1 MPVLRIITLALLASA
16 PALPA
21 AAQAQ
26 AQTQAQRPAAQAAR
40 TAQPVT
46 RAVFIQNLDN
56 AFAGVDTN
64 KDGFA
69 DRAEI
74 EASEAKALAARKA
87 NVLSERERAFKT
99 LDKDNSGTLT
109 LAEFN
114 AVAAAQPLPRADAS
128 QELAR
133 LDTNK
138 DGRISREENRAI
150 AVAQFDRADANRD
163 GTVTPAEAA
172 AARPRQ

>member
-1 MPVLRIITLALLASA
+1 MLRTLTLALLAAA

-21 AAQAQ
+21 AAQAPAQ
-26 AQTQAQRPAAQAAR
+26 APAAR
-40 TAQPVT
+40 TPQPVT
-46 RAVFIQNLDN
+46 RAAFIQSLDG
-56 AFAGVDTN
+56 AFGQVDAN

-69 DRAEI
+69 DKAEI
-74 EASEAKALAARKA
+74 EAAEAKTLAARKA
-87 NVLSERERAFKT
+87 MVLSERERAFRT
-99 LDKDNSGTLT
+99 LDKDNNGTLT

-138 DGRISREENRAI
+138 DGRISRDENRVLALQ
-150 AVAQFDRADANRD
+150 QFDRADANKD
-163 GTVTPAEAA
+163 GTVTPAEQA
-172 AARPRQ
+172 AARPR

>member
-1 MPVLRIITLALLASA
+1 MLRILTLALLASA

-21 AAQAQ
+21 AAQAPAQ
-26 AQTQAQRPAAQAAR
+26 APAAR
-40 TAQPVT
+40 TPQPVT
-46 RAVFIQNLDN
+46 RAAFTQSLDG
-56 AFAGVDTN
+56 AFAQVDTN

-69 DRAEI
+69 DKAEI
-74 EASEAKALAARKA
+74 EAAEAKGLAARKA
-87 NVLSERERAFKT
+87 MVLSERERAFKQ
-99 LDKDNSGTLT
+99 LDKDNNGTLT

-138 DGRISREENRAI
+138 DGRISREENRVLALQ
-150 AVAQFDRADANRD
+150 QFDRADANKD
-163 GTVTPAEAA
+163 GTVTPAEQA
-172 AARPRQ
+172 AARPR

>member
-1 MPVLRIITLALLASA
+1 MLRIITLALLASA

-26 AQTQAQRPAAQAAR
+26 AQRPAAQPAR
-40 TAQPVT
+40 TPQPVV
-46 RAVFIQNLDN
+46 RATFIQTLDN
-56 AFAGVDTN
+56 AFAQVDAN
-64 KDGFA
+64 RDGFA

-87 NVLSERERAFKT
+87 MVLSERERAFKT
-99 LDKDNSGTLT
+99 LDKDNNGTLT

-114 AVAAAQPLPRADAS
+114 AVAAAQALPRADAS

-138 DGRISREENRAI
+138 DGRISRDENRVVAL
-150 AVAQFDRADANRD
+150 AQFDRADANRD